1 MEFEVKKME
10 LPEIPEFN
18 FEELKKDLLEKTTKY
33 ENIIYN
39 DNEIS
44 QAKKDRA
51 DLNKLKKAI
60 NDKRIA
66 MEKEYMKPFNEFKN
80 KVKEIIDIIDK
91 PIAAIDVQV
100 KEYERQTTDRK
111 IQAVQ
116 ELFDT
121 LNPYGWLNMCMI
133 SDSKWYNAST
143 SMKSI
148 EDEINLKL
156 SMIETELKSIETL
169 DYKEQAL
176 EEYKQSLSMSQAL
189 AVVANLKDAE
199 KKIMKEK
206 QAQEEAQK
214 YADASQKITD
224 ELNKG
229 NNLSLAEMVEKQ
241 AEEPKEWMDMAICLS
256 ASDFD
261 LFDAWTKENGIE
273 WRLK

>member
-60 NDKRIA
+60 NDKRIS
-66 MEKEYMKPFNEFKN
+66 MEKEYMKPFNEFKD

-91 PIAAIDVQV
+91 PIAAIDGQV
-100 KEYERQTTDRK
+100 KEYEKQ
-111 IQAVQ
+111 QAEKKQAAIQ
-116 ELFDT
+116 ELFKDKC
-121 LNPYGWLNMCMI
+121 PFAFDWLNVEQI
-133 SDSKWYNAST
+133 SKPNWHNASV

-148 EDEINLKL
+148 EEDMCLTF
-156 SMIETELKSIETL
+156 SMIESELKSIETL
-169 DYKEQAL
+169 DFKEQAI
-176 EEYKQSLSMSQAL
+176 ETYKQTLSMS
-189 AVVANLKDAE
+189 AVLERVASLKESEKILAE
-199 KKIMKEK
+199 KKEESKPVEVKE
-206 QAQEEAQK
+206 
-214 YADASQKITD
+214 
-224 ELNKG
+224 ELKP
-229 NNLSLAEMVEKQ
+229 VEVKK
-241 AEEPKEWMDMAICLS
+241 EHKEWMDMAICLS